1 MVLDS
6 FFVLFLLQL
15 IFYTTRHLCI
25 DIDVCFNLSIVFY
38 LLLIGFSVFFYC
50 ILQKSAFVCEYS
62 MDFKICIVILYYE
75 IAYLFSFFD
84 KQGLTLEM

>member
-38 LLLIGFSVFFYC
+38 LLLIGFSVFLLHFAEEC
-50 ILQKSAFVCEYS
+50 FCV
-62 MDFKICIVILYYE
+62 
-75 IAYLFSFFD
+75 
-84 KQGLTLEM
+84 

>member
-38 LLLIGFSVFFYC
+38 LLLIGFSVFF
-50 ILQKSAFVCEYS
+50 IAFCRRVLLC
-62 MDFKICIVILYYE
+62 VN
-75 IAYLFSFFD
+75 IAW
-84 KQGLTLEM
+84 TLKYVL